1 MSMDKVIIVVSYT
14 ITIAIICVLIYFMPM
29 LFIGLILGIV
39 IGSNIDKIK
48 QWIEDDTD
56 LDL

>member
-39 IGSNIDKIK
+39 IGSNTDKIK
-48 QWIEDDTD
+48 QWVEDDTD

>member
-14 ITIAIICVLIYFMPM
+14 ITIAVICVLIYFMPM

>member
-1 MSMDKVIIVVSYT
+1 MPMDKVIIIVSYT

-29 LFIGLILGIV
+29 FFIGLILGIV
-39 IGSNIDKIK
+39 IGSNKDKIK
-48 QWIEDDTD
+48 QWVEDDTD

>member
-48 QWIEDDTD
+48 QWVEDDTD